1 MIKILIKIKFYTAEE
16 VSRINTEDLPLPTH
30 EYTFE
35 EFSES
40 DNDDVDTVLMPCPLD
55 EREELHLPGQI
66 IDDTSL
72 FAVNVT
78 SDVSKQEQESQIDDG
93 HPAQSASSNQI
104 LLLLKIIDTIKIDI
118 GKRNQKMQLMLV
130 NSKLLKDQFQI
141 ILQAAPILL
150 IYF

>member
-78 SDVSKQEQESQIDDG
+78 SDVSNQEKESQIDDG
-93 HPAQSASSNQI
+93 RPAQSASSSENSVVAENNRYNQNRHW
-104 LLLLKIIDTIKIDI
+104 KK
-118 GKRNQKMQLMLV
+118 KPKKCN
-130 NSKLLKDQFQI
+130 
-141 ILQAAPILL
+141 
-150 IYF
+150 

>member
-93 HPAQSASSNQI
+93 HPAQSASSSKSSAVVENNRYNQNRHW
-104 LLLLKIIDTIKIDI
+104 KK
-118 GKRNQKMQLMLV
+118 KPKKCN
-130 NSKLLKDQFQI
+130 
-141 ILQAAPILL
+141 
-150 IYF
+150 YCW

>member
-1 MIKILIKIKFYTAEE
+1 MKFYTVEE
-16 VSRINTEDLPLPTH
+16 ISRIITEDLPLPTH
-30 EYTFE
+30 EYTDE

-40 DNDDVDTVLMPCPLD
+40 DNDDVDTVPMPCPLD

-93 HPAQSASSNQI
+93 HPAQSASSSKSSVVVENNRYNQNRHW
-104 LLLLKIIDTIKIDI
+104 KK
-118 GKRNQKMQLMLV
+118 KPKKCN
-130 NSKLLKDQFQI
+130 
-141 ILQAAPILL
+141 
-150 IYF
+150 YCW